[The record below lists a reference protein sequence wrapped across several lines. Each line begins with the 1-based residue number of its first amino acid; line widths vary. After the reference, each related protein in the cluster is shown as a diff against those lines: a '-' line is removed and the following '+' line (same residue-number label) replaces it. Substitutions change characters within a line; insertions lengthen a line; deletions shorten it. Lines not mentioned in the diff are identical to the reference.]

1 MFEGSNDRL
10 RTNLLKEK
18 KNSSSVVLSL
28 VKQEPDMTTA
38 IHDRKGLIQ
47 AIRDQYVLDWHGI
60 HGWDHWMTVQE
71 TGLVLAREN
80 GADIRVVE
88 LFALLHDSCRLNDG
102 LDPDHGP
109 RAADF
114 ALGLNGDFFTL
125 DDPALDILTIAIR
138 DHNAGYVHEDPTISV
153 CWDADRLE
161 LPRVGIPTHPDYLG
175 TDTAKKIL
183 RERRNR

>member
-1 MFEGSNDRL
+1 M
-10 RTNLLKEK
+10 
-18 KNSSSVVLSL
+18 VLSP
-28 VKQEPDMTTA
+28 VNREPDMTSA

-60 HGWDHWMTVQE
+60 HGWDHWMTVHD

-80 GADIRVVE
+80 GADLRVVE

-114 ALGLNGDFFTL
+114 ALGLNGEFFTL
-125 DDPALDILTIAIR
+125 DDPALDILIIAIR
-138 DHNAGYVHEDPTISV
+138 DHNAGYVHKDPTISV

-175 TDTAKKIL
+175 TNTAKKIL
-183 RERRNR
+183 RERKNR